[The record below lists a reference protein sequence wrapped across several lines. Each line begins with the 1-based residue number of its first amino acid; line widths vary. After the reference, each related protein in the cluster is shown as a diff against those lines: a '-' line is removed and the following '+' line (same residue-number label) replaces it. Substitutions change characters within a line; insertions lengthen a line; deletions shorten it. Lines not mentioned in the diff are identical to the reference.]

1 MTSTT
6 STATTTQIASQL
18 GTSIRLAAFAYA
30 LSSWVEGTSQLRELF
45 MLDSSTSSDLDAYY
59 PPRADMRI
67 RRAASRSLGKGK
79 NVSDRLFEWITRKGR
94 VMDEFEK
101 RGMAAVNVLSSLL
114 TLRLI
119 GLKPLVP
126 FLFSPFT
133 ATFTLPPTVIEQGR
147 RVRWRLLLLAMSVMV
162 LLQESE
168 KILVSVAV
176 KWHRRRAKAL
186 EERVEVRGS
195 RVHLPRH
202 LSLPTSPI
210 SSGTSTPT
218 IFSPTLGPT
227 VDPSEDRECLICS
240 GFGLDAYSVVSNHSM
255 LDVEALPP
263 APPENEPLHGL
274 CTLSPGKHLV
284 HVQCFGRW
292 HQEYLKSR
300 AGGDGVEVRIAG
312 PEAAFGRRE
321 EVLTKARDLVRRA
334 GMAYLVPSLLIPPP
348 LPPGWERLMGGSS
361 TPRAV
366 LTLYP
371 PPPPNAL
378 PNNKSHRIATLRTT
392 SPPCPACRSPVELHI
407 YHRERRQTVH
417 KHSLFKVLG
426 RLLKADAS
434 KLVTGRTV
442 VMRALTQ
449 ASFLVMLVVM
459 MRKKGK
465 GGGVAGP
472 TMYSLPAA
480 LRYQ

>member
-1 MTSTT
+1 M
-6 STATTTQIASQL
+6 TTTITTTQL
-18 GTSIRLAAFAYA
+18 GTSIRLAAFAYS

-45 MLDSSTSSDLDAYY
+45 MLDSSTSSSDLDAFY
-59 PPRADMRI
+59 PPRADLRT
-67 RRAASRSLGKGK
+67 RRATSGRAGKEK

-94 VMDEFEK
+94 MLDEVEK
-101 RGMAAVNVLSSLL
+101 VGMAGVNVLSSLA

-133 ATFTLPPTVIEQGR
+133 ATFTLPSPLIEQGR
-147 RVRWRLLLLAMSVMV
+147 MVRWRLLILAMSVMV

-168 KILVSVAV
+168 KLLVALAV
-176 KWHRRRAKAL
+176 KLHRRRAKAM
-186 EERVEVRGS
+186 EEKVEVRGS
-195 RVHLPRH
+195 KIHHPRR
-202 LSLPTSPI
+202 SNLPTSPL

-218 IFSPTLGPT
+218 VFSPMLGPT

-240 GFGLDAYSVVSNHSM
+240 GFGLDAYSVVSNHSL

-274 CTLSPGKHLV
+274 CALAPDKHLV
-284 HVQCFGRW
+284 HVQCFERW
-292 HQEYLKSR
+292 QQEYLKSR
-300 AGGDGVEVRIAG
+300 AGGDGVEVRLAG

-321 EVLTKARDLVRRA
+321 DVLAKARDVVRKA
-334 GMAYLVPSLLIPPP
+334 GMAYLAPALLVPPQ
-348 LPPGWERLMGGSS
+348 LPPGWDRLMGGSS
-361 TPRAV
+361 TPRPI

-371 PPPPNAL
+371 PPPQTSPSTITQ
-378 PNNKSHRIATLRTT
+378 NKSHRIATLRTT

-407 YHRERRQTVH
+407 YHRERRQAVH
-417 KHSLFKVLG
+417 KQGIFKVLAK
-426 RLLKADAS
+426 LVKADAS

-472 TMYSLPAA
+472 TLYSLPGA
-480 LRYQ
+480 LR